1 MILDILKLFGE
12 SAIKLKLRFT
22 QLYNIHT
29 KGILIFNYSEL
40 HQLNQRYNLNQPIFK
55 CYDISVETINYRTY
69 ILKIDQQ
76 ALLIESTNDR
86 VKTGMVKLLQSI
98 QHTISYNQHPTEAKN
113 EPQSNWTT
121 RYRVDIN
128 LVLLVPPQTKE
139 FEKNYKEQYHQF
151 KKAIKEYEKL
161 HKIDSKEP
169 LI

>member
-1 MILDILKLFGE
+1 
-12 SAIKLKLRFT
+12 
-22 QLYNIHT
+22 
-29 KGILIFNYSEL
+29 
-40 HQLNQRYNLNQPIFK
+40 
-55 CYDISVETINYRTY
+55 
-69 ILKIDQQ
+69 
-76 ALLIESTNDR
+76 
-86 VKTGMVKLLQSI
+86 MVKLLQSI

-139 FEKNYKEQYHQF
+139 FEKNYIEQYHQF